1 MTWGSA
7 GQGSD
12 VSALPSSPCPSPYS
26 VAKSL
31 GAKTVAA
38 RTLECAKECEILSE
52 VVEDQEAVKAVQR
65 FLGECNPGR
74 LSTATLSPASE
85 AGLAGQ

>member
-1 MTWGSA
+1 M
-7 GQGSD
+7 
-12 VSALPSSPCPSPYS
+12 
-26 VAKSL
+26 
-31 GAKTVAA
+31 
-38 RTLECAKECEILSE
+38 ECAKECEILSE

-85 AGLAGQ
+85 AGWPGSDDVTGVSSSEEERS